1 MTQNRISLSGFG
13 FERQGKQIRLLSPE
27 GSIETD
33 LEGFLRGVKHLL
45 KMGFDL
51 EGSAELDGG
60 FIFRV
65 EGERVQL
72 KLGRYAEYFPTGDV
86 ETLFN
91 RLITTWAAES

>member
-1 MTQNRISLSGFG
+1 
-13 FERQGKQIRLLSPE
+13 
-27 GSIETD
+27 
-33 LEGFLRGVKHLL
+33 
-45 KMGFDL
+45 MGFDL

-72 KLGRYAEYFPTGDV
+72 KLGRYSEYFPTGDV